1 MEDNTKKMFKL
12 ALLMLVLL
20 MISKACSINHAGALD
35 DAFIN
40 YSSQK
45 ILKILT
51 IKNNKRW
58 EKSIVYFFDTP
69 INFVV

>member
-12 ALLMLVLL
+12 ALL

-51 IKNNKRW
+51 IKKQQKMR
-58 EKSIVYFFDTP
+58 KVYSLLFWHSYY
-69 INFVV
+69 FVV

>member
-20 MISKACSINHAGALD
+20 MISKACSISHAGALD

-45 ILKILT
+45 NIENT
-51 IKNNKRW
+51 DN
-58 EKSIVYFFDTP
+58 
-69 INFVV
+69 

>member
-1 MEDNTKKMFKL
+1 MEDNTEKMFKI

-20 MISKACSINHAGALD
+20 MILKVCSFKHTGALD

-51 IKNNKRW
+51 IKKTTKD
-58 EKSIVYFFDTP
+58 EKSL
-69 INFVV
+69 

>member
-1 MEDNTKKMFKL
+1 MEDNTEKMFKI

-20 MISKACSINHAGALD
+20 MILKVCSFKHTGALD

-45 ILKILT
+45 NIENT
-51 IKNNKRW
+51 KRW

-69 INFVV
+69 IIL

>member
-51 IKNNKRW
+51 IKKQQKMR
-58 EKSIVYFFDTP
+58 KVYSLLF
-69 INFVV
+69 

>member
-1 MEDNTKKMFKL
+1 MYIDLKYLKRGVFMEDNTKKMFKL

-45 ILKILT
+45 NIENT
-51 IKNNKRW
+51 DN
-58 EKSIVYFFDTP
+58 
-69 INFVV
+69 

>member
-1 MEDNTKKMFKL
+1 MEDNTKKMFKI

-20 MISKACSINHAGALD
+20 MILKVCSFKHTGALD

-45 ILKILT
+45 NIENT
-51 IKNNKRW
+51 DN
-58 EKSIVYFFDTP
+58 
-69 INFVV
+69 

>member
-45 ILKILT
+45 NIENT
-51 IKNNKRW
+51 DNKRW

-69 INFVV
+69 IIL

>member
-20 MISKACSINHAGALD
+20 MISKACSINHAGAFD
-35 DAFIN
+35 DAFSH

-45 ILKILT
+45 NIENT
-51 IKNNKRW
+51 DN
-58 EKSIVYFFDTP
+58 
-69 INFVV
+69 

>member
-35 DAFIN
+35 DAFSH

-51 IKNNKRW
+51 IKKQQKMR
-58 EKSIVYFFDTP
+58 KSL
-69 INFVV
+69 